1 MIKYRI
7 YIDETGN
14 SDLNS
19 SDNPNHRFLTLTG
32 VVVSLDYVKDKL
44 HPDMEK
50 IKNDI
55 LCQHP
60 DEPIIFHRKDILN
73 KKNHFRILKNEKINE
88 EFNNAILSKLKE
100 WEYTV
105 ITVLIDK
112 KEHKELYHTWRYDPY
127 HYCLAVL
134 LERFV
139 FWLGKNDAIGDV
151 MIESRGG
158 KEDMRLKKS
167 FRNLM
172 LNGTEYVDASKFNT
186 FFTSKE
192 IKVKPKSAN
201 ISGLQLADII
211 AHPSRRQFLLHLGY
225 IIKTKK
231 IFGDKIIEIIKKKYY
246 KRNNKIYGY
255 GMKKLP

>member
-1 MIKYRI
+1 MKKYRI

-19 SDNPNHRFLTLTG
+19 SENPNHRFLTLTG
-32 VVVSLDYVKDKL
+32 VVVSFDYVKDTL

-55 LCQHP
+55 LNQHP
-60 DEPIIFHRKDILN
+60 DDPIIFHRKDIIN
-73 KKNHFRILKNEKINE
+73 KKNHFNILKDDVINQK
-88 EFNNAILSKLKE
+88 FNKAILDKLNR
-100 WEYTV
+100 WDYTI

-112 KEHKELYHTWRYDPY
+112 KEHRDLYRTWRYDPY

-139 FWLGKNDAIGDV
+139 FLLEKNNAVGDV

-158 KEDMRLKKS
+158 KEDMRLKRS
-167 FRNLM
+167 FRKLFND
-172 LNGTEYVDASKFNT
+172 GTQFVKSSEFQKYL
-186 FFTSKE
+186 TSKE

-201 ISGLQLADII
+201 IAGLQLADII
-211 AHPSRRQFLLHLGY
+211 AHPSRRQFLLHL
-225 IIKTKK
+225 KHLSKK
-231 IFGDKIIEIIKKKYY
+231 RDIFGDKIIEIIKKKYY
-246 KRNNKIYGY
+246 KKDNKIYGY